1 MPLVHGIVALTHEV
15 DGKDVLVNFLLAL
28 FNSHFNS
35 HFIVDIVNHI
45 AI

>member
-28 FNSHFNS
+28 FNSHF
-35 HFIVDIVNHI
+35 IVDIVNHI